1 MRRSDRPLRPILL
14 LFCMEPS
21 IHKLQ
26 KQIARE
32 RKHLEWLER
41 NLQGSKQHITSVI
54 KIEVLLIKASKLGS
68 SIKHQ

>member
-1 MRRSDRPLRPILL
+1 
-14 LFCMEPS
+14 MEPS